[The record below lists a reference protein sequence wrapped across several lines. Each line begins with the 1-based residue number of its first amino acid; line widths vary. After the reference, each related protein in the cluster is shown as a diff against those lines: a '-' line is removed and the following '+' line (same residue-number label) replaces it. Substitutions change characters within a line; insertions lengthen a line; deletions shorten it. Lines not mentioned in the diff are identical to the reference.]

1 MSSYAM
7 LRRVQIDI
15 AILDSSLAG
24 AIKIKITDIQGAQ
37 FYFLVF
43 IGIMQVVFLKIRG

>member
-24 AIKIKITDIQGAQ
+24 AIKIKITDIQGYPILFFG
-37 FYFLVF
+37 FYRYYAGGFP
-43 IGIMQVVFLKIRG
+43 